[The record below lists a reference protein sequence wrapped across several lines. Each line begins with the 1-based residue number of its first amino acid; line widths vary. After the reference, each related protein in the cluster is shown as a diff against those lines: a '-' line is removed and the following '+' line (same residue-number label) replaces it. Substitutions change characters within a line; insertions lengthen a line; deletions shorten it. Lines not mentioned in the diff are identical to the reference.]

1 MTNDRPDND
10 LHGETLVR
18 YWLGKAQ
25 EALESAKSEYKAG
38 RLSFAIN
45 RIYYACFYA
54 VSAVLRERGKK
65 FKKHKGVAA
74 LYIETWSKME

>member
-1 MTNDRPDND
+1 MTNDRPNND
-10 LHGETLVR
+10 LHGETVVR
-18 YWLGKAQ
+18 YWLEKAQ

-38 RLSFAIN
+38 RLSFAVN

-65 FKKHKGVAA
+65 FKKHKGFAA
-74 LYIETWSKME
+74 HYIETWSKME